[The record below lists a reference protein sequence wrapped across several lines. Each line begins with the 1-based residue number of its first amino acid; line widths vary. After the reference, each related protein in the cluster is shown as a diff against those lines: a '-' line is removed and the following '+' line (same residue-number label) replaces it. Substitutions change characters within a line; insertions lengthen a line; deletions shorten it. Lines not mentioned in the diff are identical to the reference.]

1 MAQILTILFILNI
14 SLFAEF
20 KVKSFSQIRYHS
32 VVKQTY
38 EESCGA
44 AALSTLFNLY
54 GYETS
59 EEKILENLNTTN
71 IVTFSDLQRVALNNN
86 FNAKGYKISKE
97 VFEKINT
104 PIIARIVRKMDY
116 PHFVVIQNLNK
127 NSLVIFD
134 PNAGKYLISKKEF
147 YSYWIEKDSNYILI
161 VIPLDKKKQA
171 KKLESSFQKYI
182 F

>member
-1 MAQILTILFILNI
+1 
-14 SLFAEF
+14 
-20 KVKSFSQIRYHS
+20 
-32 VVKQTY
+32 
-38 EESCGA
+38 
-44 AALSTLFNLY
+44 
-54 GYETS
+54 
-59 EEKILENLNTTN
+59 
-71 IVTFSDLQRVALNNN
+71 
-86 FNAKGYKISKE
+86 
-97 VFEKINT
+97 
-104 PIIARIVRKMDY
+104 MDY